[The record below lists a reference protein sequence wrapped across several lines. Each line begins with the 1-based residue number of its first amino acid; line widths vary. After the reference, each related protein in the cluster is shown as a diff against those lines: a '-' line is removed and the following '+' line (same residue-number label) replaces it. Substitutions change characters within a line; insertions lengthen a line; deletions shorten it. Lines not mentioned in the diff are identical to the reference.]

1 MFNYQL
7 EGMKHAGQI
16 TVEAGHN
23 KPKRQVGYHLCRY
36 CGGAAAIDM
45 SARKF
50 TLVGTDSALE
60 LDFENISFDSNNVTN
75 SRN

>member
-1 MFNYQL
+1 
-7 EGMKHAGQI
+7 
-16 TVEAGHN
+16 
-23 KPKRQVGYHLCRY
+23 
-36 CGGAAAIDM
+36 M